1 MARWRQCGFS
11 PELECSDQ
19 KVMQTSV
26 VNFYLKSGYLKVPIA
41 NLKAFSITSTRQEAV
56 YAIKSM
62 FRKVRAVFGQ
72 YSWGTRGLVGRSIW
86 GSIWNWKIKGPGRTE
101 ANSNIC
107 QFFEIKKIGTNF
119 AFLIFGGGSI
129 KLVFSDQTFFDW
141 LIRQSQTHLPLLRD
155 KEKKSRSNYRARMDR
170 HRMIRSFRVF
180 VEFCISFSANNV
192 AFFILLVHYQ
202 RYHTTSIQLIIS
214 LNTR

>member
-1 MARWRQCGFS
+1 MVTWRYPLLTWRHFPLLRPGKRQCTQS
-11 PELECSDQ
+11 NQCLE
-19 KVMQTSV
+19 KWEP
-26 VNFYLKSGYLKVPIA
+26 F
-41 NLKAFSITSTRQEAV
+41 
-56 YAIKSM
+56 
-62 FRKVRAVFGQ
+62 FGQ

-86 GSIWNWKIKGPGRTE
+86 GSIWNWRIKGPGRTE

-202 RYHTTSIQLIIS
+202 QAGCNAASIS
-214 LNTR
+214 F